1 MPCFCVLL
9 SVAKLALS
17 VLAIGAAHTAD
28 ASVHDFLSFIDELVQ
43 GMLFAL
49 DPQVEFCQSPDFQI
63 IGEMQPQ
70 RP

>member
-1 MPCFCVLL
+1 MWFVRIPH
-9 SVAKLALS
+9 AL
-17 VLAIGAAHTAD
+17 VLAIGAAHTTD

-43 GMLFAL
+43 GILFAL
-49 DPQVEFCQSPDFQI
+49 DPQVEFCQSPDFQF

>member
-1 MPCFCVLL
+1 MWFVRIRH
-9 SVAKLALS
+9 AL

-43 GMLFAL
+43 GILFAQ

>member
-1 MPCFCVLL
+1 VWFVRIRH
-9 SVAKLALS
+9 AL

-43 GMLFAL
+43 GILFAL

-63 IGEMQPQ
+63 IGKMQPQ
-70 RP
+70 CP